1 MRHTK
6 WLATTAAFFVAARL
20 AIPQTAP
27 PIPSPP
33 REFRAAWVATV
44 ANIDWPSQPGLPTE
58 QQKAEALAILDRCR
72 ALNLNAVIFQVRPQA
87 DAFYASELEPWSY
100 FLTGQQGKAP
110 EPFWDPLAFWVEEAH
125 ARGLELHAWLNPY
138 RANHPAHKGE
148 LSERSLVKAR
158 PELVVKLGD
167 KGYYWMD
174 PALTA
179 VQDHSVAVTMDV
191 VTRYDV
197 DAVHFDDY
205 FYPYPEYNGGKDFPD
220 DASWEAFRRAGGQ
233 LSRGDWRRK
242 AVNIFIER
250 VYRSVKKAKP
260 RVKVGISPF
269 GIWRP
274 GFPKTIRGFDPY
286 NQLYAD
292 ARLWLRKGWVDYFTP
307 QLYWPIS
314 RVAQSFPVLLGWWQ
328 GENVKRR
335 HLWPGM
341 SLGRAAAESDAIEAV
356 NQVMVT
362 RGMGPEGPGQALFS
376 MKGLMKETTAASLVR
391 GPYAERALVPA
402 SPWLDKKRP
411 RAPTV
416 SATAD
421 GGRLEITWTS
431 QGAPDGPFLFVVYT
445 LEGGSWSH
453 EILPRGTLR
462 LSHDMEKNP
471 ISAVAVSAVDRC
483 GNESERT
490 LVSVPAPAAQ

>member
-6 WLATTAAFFVAARL
+6 RLITTVALLALVHPAL
-20 AIPQTAP
+20 PQTAP

-58 QQKAEALAILDRCR
+58 QQKREALAILDRCR

-87 DAFYASELEPWSY
+87 DALYASELEPWSY

-110 EPFWDPLAFWVEEAH
+110 EPLWDPLAFWLEEAH

-138 RANHPAHKGE
+138 RANHTAHKGE

-167 KGYYWMD
+167 KGYYWMN

-191 VTRYDV
+191 VKRYDI
-197 DAVHFDDY
+197 DGVHFDDY

-220 DASWEAFRRAGGQ
+220 DASWEAYRRSGGQ
-233 LSRGDWRRK
+233 LSRGDWRRQ
-242 AVNIFIER
+242 AVNAFIER

-274 GFPKTIRGFDPY
+274 GFPRTIKGFDPY
-286 NQLYAD
+286 DQLYAD
-292 ARLWLRKGWVDYFTP
+292 ARLWLRRGWVDYFTP

-328 GENVKRR
+328 GENVKKR

-341 SLGRAAAESDAIEAV
+341 SLGRAAAEGDALEAV

-362 RGMGPEGPGQALFS
+362 RGTGPEGAGQALFS
-376 MKGLMKETTAASLVR
+376 MKRLMTEAPAASLVG

-402 SPWLDKKRP
+402 SPWLDKRRP
-411 RAPTV
+411 RPPMV
-416 SATAD
+416 VATPRD
-421 GGRLEITWTS
+421 GRVELAWTS
-431 QGAPDGPFLFVVYT
+431 RGEPDEAFLFVVYT
-445 LEGGSWSH
+445 LEGGSWGYD
-453 EILPRGTLR
+453 ILPRGTNR
-462 LSHDMEKNP
+462 LVREQRENP
-471 ISAVAVSAVDRC
+471 ITAVAVSAVSRS

-490 LVSVPAPAAQ
+490 LVTIPAAAVR